1 MEILSL
7 GEKIKKRR
15 KELNMTLKD
24 LAGDRITPGQI
35 SLVES
40 GRSNPSMDLLEYLAF
55 SLSTSVE
62 YLMETEKTQAEKISL
77 YFEQV
82 AEGAILSGDTK
93 KAEEYIESALNYAKK
108 YKLEYRKAKCLYLKG
123 LIYLNDKV
131 FIKAQQYFMSANSLF
146 IKTGSHIDIV
156 NTYLNISKISIEAKA
171 YYSANS
177 YLKEA
182 EKIYLENKLSQ
193 DIILGEIYYLL
204 AKNHYFLEDM
214 EKSKRFTSLSKNEFE
229 KLYDRLSYAKSLGDL
244 ADEYSNVGDMKNA
257 ILYSKKSIDIY
268 KEITQLEK
276 MGNIENSLGKLFYEF
291 DNNEESLEHYE
302 RARKIREDSKDIE
315 ILDTLINICENY
327 IKVKNITKCIEILK
341 IIKSNLSVN
350 DIEKIIEYNIL
361 YFRIHVLQDNVEEA
375 EIILLDALNL
385 ANENKLYKKE
395 ADIAIKLGKFYLE
408 YKRDYEAAKYLDYG
422 INTLKKAEI
431 IKK

>member
-93 KAEEYIESALNYAKK
+93 KAEEYIENALNYAKK

-146 IKTGSHIDIV
+146 VKTGSNIDIV

-214 EKSKRFTSLSKNEFE
+214 EKSKRFTALSKNEFE
-229 KLYDRLSYAKSLGDL
+229 KLYDRRSYAKSLGDL

-341 IIKSNLSVN
+341 IIKSNLSVDN
-350 DIEKIIEYNIL
+350 IEKIIEYNIL

>member
-55 SLSTSVE
+55 SLNTSVE

-82 AEGAILSGDTK
+82 AEAAVLSGNNK
-93 KAEEYIESALNYAKK
+93 KAEEYIENALNYSDK
-108 YKLEYRKAKCLYLKG
+108 YNLEYRKAKCLYLKG
-123 LIYLNDKV
+123 LIYLNDKE
-131 FIKAQQYFMSANSLF
+131 FIKAQQYFMEANSLF
-146 IKTGSHIDIV
+146 IKTTSYIDIV

-204 AKNHYFLEDM
+204 AKNYYFLEDI
-214 EKSKRFTSLSKNEFE
+214 EKSKKFTLLSKDEFE
-229 KLYDRLSYAKSLGDL
+229 KLYDKRNYAKSLGDL
-244 ADEYSNVGDMKNA
+244 ANEYSNIGDMKNA
-257 ILYSKKSIDIY
+257 ILYSKKSIDVY
-268 KEITQLEK
+268 KEIEQLNK
-276 MGNIENSLGKLFYEF
+276 TGNIENSLGKLFYEF

-302 RARKIREDSKDIE
+302 RAKKIREDSKDVE
-315 ILDTLINICENY
+315 VLDTLINMCENY
-327 IKVKNITKCIEILK
+327 IKIKNITKCVEILK
-341 IIKSNLSVN
+341 VIKSNLSV
-350 DIEKIIEYNIL
+350 DDVEKIIEYNIL
-361 YFRIHVLQDNVEEA
+361 CFRIHVLQDNIEEA
-375 EIILLDALNL
+375 ETILLDALNI
-385 ANENKLYKKE
+385 AKENKIYKKE
-395 ADIAIKLGKFYLE
+395 ADIAIKIGKFYLE

-422 INTLKKAEI
+422 INALKKAEI

>member
-93 KAEEYIESALNYAKK
+93 KAEEYIENALNYAKK

-229 KLYDRLSYAKSLGDL
+229 KLYDRRSYAKSLGDL

-350 DIEKIIEYNIL
+350 DIEKIIEYNI
-361 YFRIHVLQDNVEEA
+361 F
-375 EIILLDALNL
+375 
-385 ANENKLYKKE
+385 
-395 ADIAIKLGKFYLE
+395 
-408 YKRDYEAAKYLDYG
+408 
-422 INTLKKAEI
+422 
-431 IKK
+431 

>member
-1 MEILSL
+1 
-7 GEKIKKRR
+7 
-15 KELNMTLKD
+15 
-24 LAGDRITPGQI
+24 
-35 SLVES
+35 
-40 GRSNPSMDLLEYLAF
+40 
-55 SLSTSVE
+55 
-62 YLMETEKTQAEKISL
+62 
-77 YFEQV
+77 
-82 AEGAILSGDTK
+82 
-93 KAEEYIESALNYAKK
+93 
-108 YKLEYRKAKCLYLKG
+108 
-123 LIYLNDKV
+123 
-131 FIKAQQYFMSANSLF
+131 
-146 IKTGSHIDIV
+146 
-156 NTYLNISKISIEAKA
+156 
-171 YYSANS
+171 
-177 YLKEA
+177 
-182 EKIYLENKLSQ
+182 
-193 DIILGEIYYLL
+193 
-204 AKNHYFLEDM
+204 M

-229 KLYDRLSYAKSLGDL
+229 KLYDRRSYAKSLGDL